1 MILKNS
7 RNIRIGYNTKIFMD
21 GNERKLSILEYKF
34 FLYTLKFLKILD
46 QNPLKFE
53 TFPHR
58 QTITNY
64 K

>member
-21 GNERKLSILEYKF
+21 ENERKLSTLEYKF

-46 QNPLKFE
+46 QDPLKFE
-53 TFPHR
+53 TFP

>member
-21 GNERKLSILEYKF
+21 GNERKLSTLEYKF

-46 QNPLKFE
+46 QDPLKFE
-53 TFPHR
+53 TFP

>member
-1 MILKNS
+1 
-7 RNIRIGYNTKIFMD
+7 MD
-21 GNERKLSILEYKF
+21 GNEQKLSTLEYKF

-46 QNPLKFE
+46 QDPLKFE

>member
-1 MILKNS
+1 
-7 RNIRIGYNTKIFMD
+7 MD
-21 GNERKLSILEYKF
+21 GNERKLSTLEYKF

-46 QNPLKFE
+46 QDPLKFE
-53 TFPHR
+53 TFP